1 MNKELKER
9 EREPLTLQRVGE
21 RLEKISAHRSHLVS
35 TRMHL
40 NERLEASKKDVARKY
55 IDGDRSGLEEAGV
68 ITSEL
73 QAIETALGILDE
85 DQKAGEMD
93 LKRAKAADLRQRAS
107 QKQEELDR
115 LNTETG
121 VLLAKLSQLEDVSY
135 THSILSSQ
143 PVKDKYMQAGWVGK
157 PLGYEGLAELSPG
170 VPGEVYL
177 EAPKSRRLRA
187 EIVKLES
194 EAVLIEQE
202 IARGK

>member
-9 EREPLTLQRVGE
+9 EPLTLERVGE

-93 LKRAKAADLRQRAS
+93 LKRANAADLRQRAS

-143 PVKDKYMQAGWVGK
+143 PMKGKYMGR

-170 VPGEVYL
+170 VPRGSVFRG
-177 EAPKSRRLRA
+177 P
-187 EIVKLES
+187 
-194 EAVLIEQE
+194 E
-202 IARGK
+202 IATATGRDRKARK

>member
-35 TRMHL
+35 TRMRL
-40 NERLEASKKDVARKY
+40 DERLEASKKDVARKY

-143 PVKDKYMQAGWVGK
+143 PMKGKYMGEAAGIRR
-157 PLGYEGLAELSPG
+157 P
-170 VPGEVYL
+170 
-177 EAPKSRRLRA
+177 SRTVSGCSGGSVFRGP
-187 EIVKLES
+187 
-194 EAVLIEQE
+194 E
-202 IARGK
+202 IATATGRDRKARK

>member
-9 EREPLTLQRVGE
+9 EPLTLERVGE
-21 RLEKISAHRSHLVS
+21 RLEKISTQRSHLVS
-35 TRMHL
+35 TRMRL
-40 NERLEASKKDVARKY
+40 NDRLEASKKGVARKY
-55 IDGDRSGLEEAGV
+55 IDGDRSGLEEAGA

-93 LKRAKAADLRQRAS
+93 LERAKAADLRAQAGR
-107 QKQEELDR
+107 KQQELDR
-115 LNTETG
+115 LNTATG
-121 VLLAKLSQLEDVSY
+121 VLLAKLSELEDVRY

-143 PVKDKYMQAGWVGK
+143 PVEGKYMQLGWVGK
-157 PLGYEGLAELSPG
+157 PLGYEGVAELSPG

-187 EIVKLES
+187 EIEKLES
-194 EAVLIEQE
+194 DAALIEQK
-202 IARGK
+202 IRGK